1 MQQHSGSVSEGL
13 LGPSRQGP
21 AELFSSMGHGAT
33 ETAVQK
39 VCWSSPSAQ
48 SCLMLNFSLLGGF
61 SCANF

>member
-21 AELFSSMGHGAT
+21 GELFSSMGHGAT

-39 VCWSSPSAQ
+39 V
-48 SCLMLNFSLLGGF
+48 LLELSKCSVLF
-61 SCANF
+61 DAKF